1 MGMRRLQIM
10 IEDDAYQALDAQAAK
25 IRVSKASLVR
35 DYVRRGLRPLP
46 ALAQDPLA
54 SLSGSSEFEP
64 ADIDETVYGR

>member
-1 MGMRRLQIM
+1 MRRLQIM

-35 DYVRRGLRPLP
+35 DYVRRGLQPLP

>member
-1 MGMRRLQIM
+1 MDMRRLQIM

-35 DYVRRGLRPLP
+35 DYVRRGLQPLP